1 MKNRDIISSLFW
13 MALGLGVCYGG
24 YKLEI
29 GTLNDPGSGFMFF
42 WLGIIMLGLAISI
55 LVKALKQTAV
65 TGELKKVFWTDIR
78 LSKIIAVLIAL
89 VLYAYFYLFLGF
101 LLSTLILMIF
111 LFKVVE
117 PQTWLKAVLGAI
129 LATGS
134 AYVIFYLW
142 LGSQLPKGLL
152 GIG

>member
-1 MKNRDIISSLFW
+1 

-24 YKLEI
+24 YKLET

-42 WLGIIMLGLAISI
+42 WLGMIMVGLALGI
-55 LVKALKQTAV
+55 LVKALKQTSV

-78 LSKIIAVLIAL
+78 LSKILAVLIAL
-89 VLYAYFYLFLGF
+89 ILYAYLFTTLGF
-101 LLSTLILMIF
+101 LISTLILLIF

-117 PQTWLKAVLGAI
+117 PQTWFKAVLGAVI
-129 LATGS
+129 ATGS

-142 LGSQLPKGLL
+142 LGSQLPRGLL